1 MVYYTGA
8 AHRLISGCWLA
19 ANAHVSDRRIPGN
32 GRIPGD
38 GRIPSDRRIPDD
50 GTISR
55 DGRIPAYEDS
65 LFGWQMI

>member
-1 MVYYTGA
+1 MVYDTGA

-19 ANAHVSDRRIPGN
+19 ANAHVSDRRIPG
-32 GRIPGD
+32 D
-38 GRIPSDRRIPDD
+38 GRIHSDRRIPDE
-50 GTISR
+50 GRISR